1 MVGELIRLKLTLQRH
16 ARSGTSAVAMA
27 LIVGGTLL
35 TWYFMIAAPDPAV
48 RAQLWSLA
56 TAVWAAGWI
65 MGPTLANGVGALRP
79 QYFALMPLERRRVG
93 AGLLVTAFVGV
104 GPVLTLVAVASLGL
118 HAWRTD
124 PATLPVALA
133 GAAVLWVLLLSLS
146 RLVFRALG
154 AAMRTRFGMELAS
167 VQWGLFMAV
176 LFFGWMAVQPAIS
189 AMASLPRT
197 GLGAGPVPDVL
208 AALPTGWPARAVGA
222 AAAGA
227 WGPALAWLTALVAVT
242 AAVALAAAVLSAP
255 STAPRNMRRR
265 ARPAGSRV
273 LDPGR
278 RSLLPD
284 TPLGAVVGKEL
295 RQWWRDPW
303 RGLEVRAAMWA
314 ALFMGLLAWSVEPY
328 AFLAPFTG
336 LMMAMVMTLATANLY
351 AMDGTALWMAVVGQ
365 EPGTARADVRGRQ
378 VAVLA
383 LMVPVASVLSALF
396 VVGTG
401 EHWAWPAVITGMVTL
416 FGVGSGLSILL
427 SVVMLTPG
435 VDPHLRVD
443 ANDSGDNQ
451 LQVWTALLGTPLLS
465 APAIGATVWLYLAGA
480 PWWSVPV
487 GLVNGLVVAWG
498 LGRLAHR
505 RLDSRWAE
513 TFTHMRHGREAALQA
528 LPERGSW
535 LDSLQRGALNTNEE
549 TRPKGT

>member
-1 MVGELIRLKLTLQRH
+1 MVGELIRLKLTLHQH
-16 ARSGTSAVAMA
+16 SRSGASAVAMV

-35 TWYFMIAAPDPAV
+35 TWYFMMAAAEPTV
-48 RAQLWSLA
+48 RGQLWSLA
-56 TAVWAAGWI
+56 AAVWAAGWI
-65 MGPTLANGVGALRP
+65 LGPTLANGVGALRP
-79 QYFALMPLERRRVG
+79 QYFTLMPFEGRRVG

-104 GPVLTLVAVASLGL
+104 GPVLTLAAVASLAL

-124 PATLPVALA
+124 PGALPVALA
-133 GAAVLWVLLLSLS
+133 GAAVLWILLLSLS

-167 VQWGLFMAV
+167 VQWGLFLAV
-176 LFFGWMAVQPAIS
+176 LFFGWMAVQPAVS
-189 AMASLPRT
+189 AVASLPRT
-197 GLGAGPVPDVL
+197 GLGSGPLPDVL
-208 AALPTGWPARAVGA
+208 AALPTGWPVRAVEA
-222 AAAGA
+222 AAAGS
-227 WGPALAWLTALVAVT
+227 WGPALAWLAALLAVT
-242 AAVALAAAVLSAP
+242 AAAALAAGVLSAP
-255 STAPRNMRRR
+255 STSPRTMRRR
-265 ARPAGSRV
+265 ARPFGNRV
-273 LDPGR
+273 LEPGR

-284 TPLGAVVGKEL
+284 TPLGAVVGREL

-303 RGLEVRAAMWA
+303 RGLEVRASMWA
-314 ALFMGLLAWSVEPY
+314 ALFMGLLAWSVHPY
-328 AFLAPFTG
+328 AVVAPFTG
-336 LMMAMVMTLATANLY
+336 LMMALVMTLATANLY
-351 AMDGTALWMAVVGQ
+351 AMDGTALWMTVVGQ
-365 EPGTARADVRGRQ
+365 GPVTARADVRGRQ
-378 VAVLA
+378 IAVLA
-383 LMVPVASVLSALF
+383 LMVPVASALSALF

-401 EHWAWPAVITGMVTL
+401 EHWAWPGVITGMVTL
-416 FGVGSGLSILL
+416 FGVGSGLSVLL

-451 LQVWTALLGTPLLS
+451 LQVWTALLGVPLLS

-487 GLVNGLVVAWG
+487 GALNGSAVAWF

-505 RLDSRWAE
+505 RLDARWAE
-513 TFTHMRHGREAALQA
+513 TFTHLRHGREAALQA

-535 LDSLQRGALNTNEE
+535 LDALQRGALHTSEE